1 MIAKALVDH
10 PEEVEVRSVEG
21 QQVIVLEL
29 CVHSTDGDLQFNPHF
44 LNSQAAM
51 SVN

>member
-21 QQVIVLEL
+21 QAATILEL
-29 CVHSTDGDLQFNPHF
+29 RVHPEEVGRVIGHCGRI
-44 LNSQAAM
+44 A
-51 SVN
+51 